1 MGKCA
6 VISGVSGG
14 IGLKTAEKFI
24 KEGYEVFGM
33 DFRAPQRRKKKLHG
47 KRY

>member
-14 IGLKTAEKFI
+14 MGLKTAEKFI
-24 KEGYEVFGM
+24 NEGYEVFGM
-33 DFRAPQRRKKKLHG
+33 DLRAPE
-47 KRY
+47 